1 MRIHARR
8 QKRCAY
14 PAIGKYTG
22 PPTFEGRFEDL
33 EIKDPEGFKLPIQIR
48 PDGVRQPAA
57 EASILGRIR
66 AKLQGRAG
74 FPDAN
79 VEDRNA

>member
-1 MRIHARR
+1 MKIHARR

-14 PAIGKYTG
+14 PKIGKYNG
-22 PPTFEGRFEDL
+22 SPVFEGTFEDL
-33 EIKDPEGFKLPIQIR
+33 EIKDPPGFKLPIQLR

-57 EASILGRIR
+57 EATILGRIR

-74 FPDAN
+74 FPDSN
-79 VEDRNA
+79 VEDRQS